1 MDASSHE
8 FERILRCRCSPKLQS
23 CYPLP
28 SSTVR
33 KVHAHGLKHLRRCR
47 ATCWLHTFQRPQML
61 EFLDQRRPELT
72 PHKTPSFTFRQTKQ
86 TKKSLHVLWKQTWKP
101 GANAIG
107 AAAIDMA
114 TVFVCDV
121 FNVCLKNVKHIFYHK
136 FIKKN
141 QKIYQKVM
149 WEEQKLEL
157 HIFYIAVHVK
167 NCL

>member
-1 MDASSHE
+1 
-8 FERILRCRCSPKLQS
+8 
-23 CYPLP
+23 
-28 SSTVR
+28 
-33 KVHAHGLKHLRRCR
+33 
-47 ATCWLHTFQRPQML
+47 ML

-86 TKKSLHVLWKQTWKP
+86 TKKPLHVLWKQTWKP

-136 FIKKN
+136 FIKK
-141 QKIYQKVM
+141 KS
-149 WEEQKLEL
+149 
-157 HIFYIAVHVK
+157 K
-167 NCL
+167 NLSKGHLGRTET